1 MRSRPLYIVLFRMNV
16 RFLLLVGVWI
26 GLGMGGP
33 VPSSAQVAPPSR
45 TAPDTVRLS
54 LTETIV
60 SALAESPEVDQRQA
74 ERRFAAAR
82 HEEARANRFLTDFS
96 LNTAHSF
103 APGLD
108 VPASNTRPDDQLYLN
123 PEIENDWSIDAL
135 RPFSNAQASLRQPI
149 WTWGELSGT
158 IRAAR
163 HAVDVEA
170 GRVDQKAQEVAV
182 RAGESHF
189 SLLLAEALDRL
200 AQRTKDVVQ
209 RAKREVNRLLDE
221 GAEDVDQADLFQVR
235 LTEEEVNR
243 RSVEI
248 DQRVQT
254 ARSALRRQLFLPD
267 GTPIEPAADD
277 LQPVNFTIHP
287 DSLAHYL
294 ALGLEH
300 RSELTQARA
309 GMAARKAQVD
319 VAKSDYYP
327 KLGFQASY
335 GYSFTL
341 PERPRQDNAFIGDSF
356 RGSST
361 RTGFGIQQNLNFSQT
376 RARVEQ
382 ARAEL
387 HAVENQHEAARQLV
401 RFEVEQAY
409 RDVII
414 TANNVRSRDQ
424 DVTTTGEWLRTEQIN
439 FDMEIGDT
447 ENLVK
452 AVRANLEAEARY
464 YEAVQRYNVAVLRLL
479 RATGT
484 LADRARSG
492 MLLESSPD
500 G

>member
-1 MRSRPLYIVLFRMNV
+1 MSV
-16 RFLLLVGVWI
+16 RFSLFALSWMGLVLLLVP
-26 GLGMGGP
+26 LHP
-33 VPSSAQVAPPSR
+33 VHAQNTS
-45 TAPDTVRLS
+45 TAADTVRLT
-54 LTETIV
+54 LTETIAE
-60 SALAESPEVDQRQA
+60 ALTHSPEIDQRQA
-74 ERRFAAAR
+74 QRRFASAR
-82 HEEARANRFLTDFS
+82 YDEARTSRFLTDVS
-96 LNTAHSF
+96 VSTAHSF

-108 VPASNTRPDDQLYLN
+108 VPSSNTLPDDRLYLN

-135 RPFSNAQASLRQPI
+135 RPFNNAQASIRQPL
-149 WTWGELSGT
+149 WTWGELSGN

-170 GRVDQKAQEVAV
+170 GRVDQKAQEVAM
-182 RAGESHF
+182 RAGESYF
-189 SLLLAEALDRL
+189 SLLLTEALDRL
-200 AQRTKDVVQ
+200 AQRTKDVVR

-254 ARSALRRQLFLPD
+254 ARSAIRRQLFLPD
-267 GTPIEPAADD
+267 DTPVEPTAND

-287 DSLAHYL
+287 DSLAHYI

-300 RSELTQARA
+300 RAELTQARA
-309 GMAARKAQVD
+309 GIAAREAQVD

-341 PERPRQDNAFIGDSF
+341 PERPQQDNAFIGDSF
-356 RGSST
+356 RGSTT

-376 RARVEQ
+376 KSRVEQ

-387 HAVENQHEAARQLV
+387 NAVKHQQAAARQLV

-414 TANNVRSRDQ
+414 TSNNVASRDQ

-484 LADRARSG
+484 LVDRTRSG
-492 MLLESSPD
+492 TLLESPSD

>member
-1 MRSRPLYIVLFRMNV
+1 MSVRVFLFVLAWTG
-16 RFLLLVGVWI
+16 LLCS
-26 GLGMGGP
+26 
-33 VPSSAQVAPPSR
+33 VPAVAPAQS
-45 TAPDTVRLS
+45 ANGLQDTVSSGAAADTVHLS
-54 LTETIV
+54 VAETIV
-60 SALAESPEVDQRQA
+60 QALSESPEVDQREA
-74 ERRFAAAR
+74 ERRFADAR
-82 HEEARANRFLTDFS
+82 HDEARANRYLTDVS
-96 LNTAHSF
+96 LSTAHSF

-108 VPASNTRPDDQLYLN
+108 IPTSNTQPDDRLYLN
-123 PEIENDWSIDAL
+123 PEVENDWTIDAL
-135 RPFSNAQASLRQPI
+135 RPFSNAQARIRQPL

-170 GRVDQKAQEVAV
+170 GRVDQKGQEVAV
-182 RAGESHF
+182 RAGESYF

-200 AQRTKDVVQ
+200 AARTNDVVR
-209 RAKREVNRLLDE
+209 RAKREVQRLLDE

-254 ARSALRRQLFLPD
+254 ARTALRRQLFLPD
-267 GTPIEPAADD
+267 GTPVA
-277 LQPVNFTIHP
+277 PVSNELRPVDFTIHP
-287 DSLAHYL
+287 DSLAHYV

-300 RSELTQARA
+300 RAELTQARA
-309 GMAARKAQVD
+309 GIAARKAQVD
-319 VAKSDYYP
+319 VAQSDFYP

-341 PERPRQDNAFIGDSF
+341 PDRPRQDNAFIGDSF
-356 RGSST
+356 GGSST
-361 RTGFGIQQNLNFSQT
+361 RTGFGIQQNLNFWQT

-382 ARAEL
+382 ARAQVR
-387 HAVENQHEAARQLV
+387 AVEDQQTAARQLV

-409 RDVII
+409 RDVIVA
-414 TANNVRSRDQ
+414 TNDVASRDR
-424 DVTTTGEWLRTEQIN
+424 DVTTTAEWLRTEQIN

-447 ENLVK
+447 ENLIK

-464 YEAVQRYNVAVLRLL
+464 YEAVHRYNVAVLRLL
-479 RATGT
+479 RVTGT
-484 LADRARSG
+484 LVDRARSG
-492 MLLESSPD
+492 TLLDRSTD